1 MVSFSKI
8 VQRYGN
14 FLGGIGWG
22 DEKMM
27 KFAGQNITMKI
38 VADKKI
44 PFLSGEAEALGEVT
58 FLDAKDIEPPAVA
71 YADALFVRTRTRC
84 DENLLRHSSIKFIGS
99 ATIGHDH
106 IDTAWCDAHQIKW
119 TNAPGCNANS
129 VLQYIASAL
138 AWLHQRTG
146 FSPQGKVLGVVGVG
160 HVGSRVADL
169 GRLLDMEV
177 MLCDPPREQAGDK
190 ENFVSLEEIASK
202 ADVITFHTPL
212 THSGSHATH
221 HMVNHGL
228 LHSMNNVQL
237 IINTSRGEI
246 ADAQVLK
253 AWLVENPGILSVID
267 VWENEPE
274 PDLQLM
280 QLATIATPHIAGYST
295 DGKANG
301 TAHVVNALRNYLNRG
316 GHSKWFP
323 RHLPEPES
331 PQLYVDCN
339 ELSDNELFFKAFIHS
354 YDISRDDFLLRHDPS
369 GFEEIRDN
377 YPVRRE
383 WPAFTLRLRDSDS
396 SQRSALKKMGF
407 KVKPIR

>member
-1 MVSFSKI
+1 M
-8 VQRYGN
+8 
-14 FLGGIGWG
+14 
-22 DEKMM
+22 
-27 KFAGQNITMKI
+27 ITMKI

-44 PFLSGEAEALGEVT
+44 PFLSGETEAMGDIS
-58 FLDAKDIEPPAVA
+58 FLDAKEIEPPAVA
-71 YADALFVRTRTRC
+71 GADALLVRTRTRC
-84 DENLLRHSSIKFIGS
+84 DESLLQHSTVKFIGS
-99 ATIGHDH
+99 ATIGYDH

-129 VLQYIASAL
+129 VLQYVASAL

-146 FSPQGKVLGVVGVG
+146 FNPQAKVLGVVGVG
-160 HVGSRVADL
+160 HVGTRVAEL
-169 GRLLDMEV
+169 GRRLGMEV
-177 MLCDPPREQAGDK
+177 MLCDPPRELAGDK
-190 ENFVSLEEIASK
+190 ENFVTIDELASA

-212 THSGSHATH
+212 SYSGHHATH
-221 HMVNHGL
+221 HMVSQSL
-228 LHSMNNVQL
+228 LDSMKNIQL
-237 IINTSRGEI
+237 FINTSRGEI
-246 ADAQVLK
+246 ADTQVLK
-253 AWLVENPGILSVID
+253 GWLVENPGILSVLD

-280 QLATIATPHIAGYST
+280 QIATIATPHIAGYST

-301 TAHVVNALRNYLNRG
+301 TAFVVNALRNHFNRG

-323 RHLPEPES
+323 KHLPEPES
-331 PQLYVDCN
+331 QLLYVDCS

-383 WPAFTLRLRDSDS
+383 WQAFTLRLRDSVS
-396 SQRSALKKMGF
+396 SQRSVLKKMGF
-407 KVKPIR
+407 KVKPI